1 MLYKR
6 QQEILY
12 LISQLNG
19 IGKVKLQKLMFLA
32 NYKQDE
38 VSYDFVPY
46 KYGPYSFILQK
57 DLDYLVSNNFLIFK
71 HNKYRAINPNYIN
84 ITPKRRDILNS
95 IISRYSM
102 FSTKKL
108 MQYVYREYPRF
119 AIKSCKANSILSAV
133 EISEIKTQIP
143 DTTNPSIFTIGYEGK
158 SIDKYLSYLVFSG
171 IKVLIDVRA
180 NAISMKPEFS
190 ERNLGNF
197 CNLMDIKYIHIPEL
211 GISSEQRKAIKD
223 KKILFK
229 DFRMNLTSNG
239 SYYLNKIRELAITY
253 KRIALPVLKLILKN
267 AIGALLPKSFMMNY
281 PKRINWRIYEEK
293 NTHCSKNLSQSFS
306 KV

>member
-211 GISSEQRKAIKD
+211 GISSKQRKAIKD
-223 KKILFK
+223 KKILFQ
-229 DFRMNLTSNG
+229 DFRTNLTSNG

-253 KRIALPVLKLILKN
+253 KRIALTCFEANPEECHRSIVAKIIYDELPQAYKL
-267 AIGALLPKSFMMNY
+267 
-281 PKRINWRIYEEK
+281 E
-293 NTHCSKNLSQSFS
+293 NL
-306 KV
+306 

>member
-38 VSYDFVPY
+38 VSYNFVPY

-57 DLDYLVSNNFLIFK
+57 DLDYLVRNNILIFK
-71 HNKYRAINPNYIN
+71 QKKYQANNPNYIN
-84 ITPKRRDILNS
+84 VTPKRRKVLNDT
-95 IISRYSM
+95 ISRYGLL
-102 FSTKKL
+102 TTREI
-108 MQYVYREYPRF
+108 MQYVYREYPQF

-143 DTTNPSIFTIGYEGK
+143 DTTNPSLFTIGYEGK
-158 SIDKYLSYLVFSG
+158 SIDKYLSDLVFSG

-197 CNLMDIKYIHIPEL
+197 CNLMDIKYVHIPEL
-211 GISSEQRKAIKD
+211 GISSKQRKAIKD
-223 KKILFK
+223 KKILFQ
-229 DFRMNLTSNG
+229 DFRTNLTSNG
-239 SYYLNKIRELAITY
+239 SYYLNKIIELAITY
-253 KRIALPVLKLILKN
+253 KRIALTCFEANPEECHRSIVAKIIYDELPQAYKL
-267 AIGALLPKSFMMNY
+267 
-281 PKRINWRIYEEK
+281 E
-293 NTHCSKNLSQSFS
+293 NL
-306 KV
+306 

>member
-12 LISQLNG
+12 LISQQNG
-19 IGKVKLQKLMFLA
+19 IGKVKLQKLMFLS
-32 NYKQDE
+32 NYRQDE
-38 VSYDFVPY
+38 VSYDFIPY

-57 DLDYLVSNNFLIFK
+57 DSDYLIRNNVLIFK
-71 HNKYRAINPNYIN
+71 QNKYRASNPNYIN
-84 ITPKRRDILNS
+84 VTPKRRNVLNY
-95 IISRYSM
+95 IVSRYGLLN
-102 FSTKKL
+102 TREL
-108 MQYVYREYPRF
+108 MQYVYRKYPQF
-119 AIKSCKANSILSAV
+119 AIKSCKANSILSAA
-133 EISEIKTQIP
+133 EMSKIKVNIP
-143 DTTNPSIFTIGYEGK
+143 DTTNPSLFTIGYEGK
-158 SIDKYLSYLVFSG
+158 SIDKYLSDLVISG

-180 NAISMKPEFS
+180 NAISMKPEF
-190 ERNLGNF
+190 NLKQLENF

-253 KRIALPVLKLILKN
+253 KRIALTCFEANPEECHRSIVAKIIYDELPQAYKL
-267 AIGALLPKSFMMNY
+267 
-281 PKRINWRIYEEK
+281 E
-293 NTHCSKNLSQSFS
+293 NL
-306 KV
+306 

>member
-190 ERNLGNF
+190 GKNLSNF
-197 CNLMDIKYIHIPEL
+197 CNLMDIEYVHIPEL
-211 GISSEQRKAIKD
+211 GISSEHRKKIKD
-223 KKILFK
+223 KEILFK
-229 DFRMNLTSNG
+229 NYKGVLETNYSD
-239 SYYLNKIRELAITY
+239 YLDQIVQLALKN
-253 KRIALPVLKLILKN
+253 KRIALTCFEANPAECHRSIVAKKVFKRLSAEFTLKN
-267 AIGALLPKSFMMNY
+267 L
-281 PKRINWRIYEEK
+281 
-293 NTHCSKNLSQSFS
+293 
-306 KV
+306 

>member
-1 MLYKR
+1 
-6 QQEILY
+6 
-12 LISQLNG
+12 
-19 IGKVKLQKLMFLA
+19 MFLA

-57 DLDYLVSNNFLIFK
+57 DLDYLVKNNFLIFK
-71 HNKYRAINPNYIN
+71 QNKYQANNPNYIN

-108 MQYVYREYPRF
+108 MQYVYREYPQF
-119 AIKSCKANSILSAV
+119 AIKSCKADSILSAV

-143 DTTNPSIFTIGYEGK
+143 DTTNPSLFTIGYEGK

-180 NAISMKPEFS
+180 NAISMKPEF
-190 ERNLGNF
+190 NLKQLENF

-229 DFRMNLTSNG
+229 DFRTKLTNNG

-253 KRIALPVLKLILKN
+253 KRIALTCFEANPEECHRSIVAKIIYDELPQEYKL
-267 AIGALLPKSFMMNY
+267 
-281 PKRINWRIYEEK
+281 E
-293 NTHCSKNLSQSFS
+293 NL
-306 KV
+306 